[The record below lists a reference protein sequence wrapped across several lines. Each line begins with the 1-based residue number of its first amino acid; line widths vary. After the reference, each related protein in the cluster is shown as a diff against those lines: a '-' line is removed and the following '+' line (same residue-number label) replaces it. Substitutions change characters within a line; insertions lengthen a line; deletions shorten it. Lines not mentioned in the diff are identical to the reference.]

1 MKVIKA
7 EEAICFFHTY
17 GFRVDEEQVK
27 EWAAQ
32 NNKKANVAGVSDQN
46 GPIAEED
53 LHQFNEYWIW
63 KGTAYEEGIDDKTK
77 IERLLDE
84 VAELRQKISKLET
97 ENDKLKLDLGIM
109 PF

>member
-7 EEAICFFHTY
+7 EEAIRFFRTY

-27 EWAAQ
+27 EWVTES
-32 NNKKANVAGVSDQN
+32 NKIANEAGACDH
-46 GPIAEED
+46 GAPITEED
-53 LHQFNEYWIW
+53 LHQFNEYWML
-63 KGTAYEEGIDDKTK
+63 KRTAYEEGIDDKTK
-77 IERLLDE
+77 IVRLLDE
-84 VAELRQKISKLET
+84 VAELGRKISKLET